1 MDKSD
6 RPSSGRRFGSLR
18 GREDPSPV
26 PPQRAASVPVSAVVG
41 SASFPVVPGG
51 GTPSIYLRS
60 ALLGLDP
67 PPRPQPMPLRSPPS
81 SSPLCDS
88 PRCVADDDD
97 DAAAPVVVVVVA
109 ATVVVVVVAAIAFA
123 IPSTLLCTTLFDCCV
138 ADDDDAAAVVVTAA
152 TVVVVVVTAATV
164 VVVVVAAFAVTIP
177 STLLI

>member
-1 MDKSD
+1 MDKSE
-6 RPSSGRRFGSLR
+6 RRSSGRRSGSLR
-18 GREDPSPV
+18 VRENPSHV

>member
-6 RPSSGRRFGSLR
+6 RPSSGRRSGSLR
-18 GREDPSPV
+18 GRENPSPV
-26 PPQRAASVPVSAVVG
+26 PFQRAASVPVSAVVG

-51 GTPSIYLRS
+51 GTPSIYLRP

-81 SSPLCDS
+81 SSPLWDS

-97 DAAAPVVVVVVA
+97 YAATPVVVVVVA
-109 ATVVVVVVAAIAFA
+109 ATFVVVVVAAIAVSIAFA
-123 IPSTLLCTTLFDCCV
+123 IPSTLLCTNLFDCCV
-138 ADDDDAAAVVVTAA
+138 ADDDDADA
-152 TVVVVVVTAATV
+152 VVVTAATV